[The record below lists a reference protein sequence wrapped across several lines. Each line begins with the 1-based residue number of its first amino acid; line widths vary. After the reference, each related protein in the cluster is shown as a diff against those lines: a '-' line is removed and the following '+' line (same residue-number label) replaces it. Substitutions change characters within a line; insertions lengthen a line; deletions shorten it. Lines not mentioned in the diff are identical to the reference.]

1 MSVQRRVLL
10 FGVGLAVLGMAVL
23 GSAFID
29 RERRMYHADV
39 IDRARTF
46 LDVLAGEWTPILAGN
61 RIEELHEAVAA
72 LSMGRAGDV
81 EFLSVVD
88 RDRNVVAH
96 SNPKLFGEALDD
108 SFTAEAVESDDLLF
122 RRGRGDHGPFLAVS
136 RPLVTAVPGELGIR
150 WGTLLARF
158 SLAAGER
165 AFWELTLSTAG
176 LIVLVTL
183 LVALAIFVQLHRNLV
198 RPVARLTE
206 VAGEFARGN
215 LGARSALEGR
225 DEIGKLGQTFNDMAE
240 RIQQHSRGLESEVRK
255 ATAEL
260 IAANERL
267 SGMAQELAE
276 ANRRLEDLATVDAMT
291 GLRNF
296 RYFQAFLDR
305 EVRRS
310 LRTASPISLLM
321 IDVDHFKHYNDTYG
335 HPAGDDVLRQVAKVL
350 KSRLRGI
357 DLPARYGG
365 EEFAVVL
372 LDAAKDRATY
382 VAEELRATI
391 EHTPIPN
398 EETQPGGKLTISVGV
413 ATSLS
418 DARTPDDLVKC
429 ADEALYEAKR
439 GGRNRVVA
447 WRL

>member
-1 MSVQRRVLL
+1 VSVQRRVLIY
-10 FGVGLAVLGMAVL
+10 GVGLAVLGMAVL
-23 GSAFID
+23 GGAFVD
-29 RERRMYHADV
+29 RERRAYQADV
-39 IDRARTF
+39 THRARTF
-46 LDVLAGEWTPILAGN
+46 LDVLAGAWTPILAGN
-61 RIEELHEAVAA
+61 RVEELHEAVSA
-72 LSMGRAGDV
+72 LALGRTGDV
-81 EFLSVVD
+81 DFLSVVD

-96 SNPKLFGEALDD
+96 SNPRLFGEALDD
-108 SFTAEAVESDDLLF
+108 SFTAEAARAEGMLF
-122 RRGRGDHGPFLAVS
+122 HQDRGERGPYLAVS
-136 RPLVTAVPGELGIR
+136 RPLVTAVPGERGIR

-158 SLAAGER
+158 SLAAGEH
-165 AFWELTLSTAG
+165 AFWELTFATTG
-176 LIVLVTL
+176 LILLFTL
-183 LVALAIFVQLHRNLV
+183 LVAASIYFQMHRNLV

-206 VAGEFARGN
+206 VAEEFARGN
-215 LGARSALEGR
+215 LAARSALAGR
-225 DEIGKLGQTFNDMAE
+225 DEIGKLGDTFNEMAE
-240 RIQQHSRGLESEVRK
+240 RIEQHSKGLEHEVKK

-267 SGMAQELAE
+267 SGMATELSE

-310 LRTASPISLLM
+310 LRTGSPISLLM
-321 IDVDHFKHYNDTYG
+321 IDVDHFKSYNDAYG
-335 HPAGDDVLRQVAKVL
+335 HPAGDDVLRQVAKML

-372 LDAAKDRATY
+372 LDTPKDRAIG

-413 ATSLS
+413 ATSPS
-418 DARTPDDLVKC
+418 DSRSVEDLVKC

-439 GGRNRVVA
+439 GGRNRVA
-447 WRL
+447 SWGI